1 MNAWNIFCILIR
13 QILFKIRTHE
23 LAENQELF
31 TVASCGLVIRYLI
44 GILSCSM
51 MVLHCTMKY
60 SIDCIKW
67 KVTILFCGKIV
78 AIVVDAYTNSK
89 LQWLPLTRAV
99 QGFFFWFGGRQW
111 NVTMVFTHWPRKD
124 SLPVSWA
131 LKGKC
136 RHFNSFAIFCYKISH
151 HIISRLWGVWICW
164 EFVGGNLNYG
174 LIYTL

>member
-89 LQWLPLTRAV
+89 LQWLPLIHAV
-99 QGFFFWFGGRQW
+99 QGFFFLLKLVVWWTSMKRYHGFHALAKKRFSSCFLS
-111 NVTMVFTHWPRKD
+111 TRRKM
-124 SLPVSWA
+124 SA
-131 LKGKC
+131 FKQ
-136 RHFNSFAIFCYKISH
+136 FCNI
-151 HIISRLWGVWICW
+151 L
-164 EFVGGNLNYG
+164 L
-174 LIYTL
+174 